1 MALRPR
7 CASSSPPYRSTV
19 GTFLGGIEMRTIFRL
34 MIVAVALAALPF
46 AASALHTPSEAASVG
61 SPTAAPAS
69 PPLTEARD
77 EYETKYRP
85 PSAVVWNPDPLHRT
99 GDLIEVSIAKQR
111 LTAWHE
117 GHVVH
122 RFKISTG
129 RPGYDT
135 PTGHYKVIVKISN
148 AWSRKWSVWMPWA
161 MNWHGNYFIHQLPH
175 KDGSSVNIGASRLGH
190 PDSHGCV
197 RVGVGNAETLFH
209 WASVGTPV
217 WVH

>member
-1 MALRPR
+1 
-7 CASSSPPYRSTV
+7 
-19 GTFLGGIEMRTIFRL
+19 MRIIFRFT
-34 MIVAVALAALPF
+34 IVAVALAALSF
-46 AASALHTPSEAASVG
+46 AASALQAPSEAAPVAS
-61 SPTAAPAS
+61 STTAPAS
-69 PPLTEARD
+69 QPPTQVPGEH
-77 EYETKYRP
+77 EHNYRP
-85 PSAVVWNPDPLHRT
+85 HHSVRANPDPLNPT

-111 LTAWHE
+111 LTAWHD
-117 GHVVH
+117 GRVVY

-129 RPGYDT
+129 RPGYET

-161 MNWHGNYFIHQLPH
+161 MNWHDNYFIHQLPH

-197 RVGVGNAETLFH
+197 RVGLGNAETLFG

>member
-1 MALRPR
+1 VTV
-7 CASSSPPYRSTV
+7 STTSK
-19 GTFLGGIEMRTIFRL
+19 GDTEMRNIFRFI
-34 MIVAVALAALPF
+34 IVAVALAALPF
-46 AASALHTPSEAASVG
+46 AASALVAPSEAAPVA
-61 SPTAAPAS
+61 SPTVAPAS
-69 PPLTEARD
+69 PPPTQVYAEH
-77 EYETKYRP
+77 EHNYRP
-85 PSAVVWNPDPLHRT
+85 GAIAARNPDPLHRT

-111 LTAWHE
+111 LTAWHD
-117 GHVVH
+117 GHVVY

-129 RPGYDT
+129 RPGYET
-135 PTGHYKVIVKISN
+135 PTGHYEVIVKIKN

-197 RVGVGNAETLFH
+197 RVGVRNAEALYH